1 LLFIIQQY
9 LFLPATE
16 IIILLTVYDGPNVG
30 PISINLSVRFDLIQQ
45 NSQIEK
51 MALFLK
57 LPFQSA
63 KKGDP
68 SATTLPV
75 SKMAADT
82 SAALESHIKLFSV
95 ELQFYSVLVPD
106 MRGTL
111 LSVIFLISI
120 NFSNECTNCTCME

>member
-1 LLFIIQQY
+1 M
-9 LFLPATE
+9 
-16 IIILLTVYDGPNVG
+16 YDGPNVG
-30 PISINLSVRFDLIQQ
+30 PISINLSVRFDLVQQ

-68 SATTLPV
+68 SANTLQV

-82 SAALESHIKLFSV
+82 SAALESHIMLFSV
-95 ELQFYSVLVPD
+95 ELQFYTVLVPD

-111 LSVIFLISI
+111 LSVVVLISI
-120 NFSNECTNCTCME
+120 NY

>member
-1 LLFIIQQY
+1 
-9 LFLPATE
+9 
-16 IIILLTVYDGPNVG
+16 VYDGPNVG
-30 PISINLSVRFDLIQQ
+30 PISVNLSVRFDLIQQ

-68 SATTLPV
+68 SATTLQV

-95 ELQFYSVLVPD
+95 ELQFYAVLVPD

-120 NFSNECTNCTCME
+120 NFSNDCTNCTCIE